1 MKEQTRAKPLSDR
14 VMKVIVIVLCII
26 LIPMLVINLT
36 LIVKSFV
43 NPDEVPSCLGY
54 KPFIVL
60 SGSMEPEF
68 YSGDLILVHEVAKDF
83 KEGDIIAFRQ
93 GNSVITHRIQ
103 KVDNRDGEKR
113 YITKGDN
120 NNTED
125 KFTVSDD
132 KIEGIY
138 ILKVSGLGNFAF
150 FMQTPIGMMVFI
162 ALPLILFI
170 LYDIFRRRL
179 YDRREKSKMLEMEEE
194 LARMRQQIASTEND
208 GALENMDIKKDN
220 SDGPM

>member
-14 VMKVIVIVLCII
+14 IMKVIVIVLCII

>member
-1 MKEQTRAKPLSDR
+1 VKEQTRAKPLSDR

>member
-1 MKEQTRAKPLSDR
+1 VKEQTRAKPLSDR
-14 VMKVIVIVLCII
+14 IMKVIVIVLCII